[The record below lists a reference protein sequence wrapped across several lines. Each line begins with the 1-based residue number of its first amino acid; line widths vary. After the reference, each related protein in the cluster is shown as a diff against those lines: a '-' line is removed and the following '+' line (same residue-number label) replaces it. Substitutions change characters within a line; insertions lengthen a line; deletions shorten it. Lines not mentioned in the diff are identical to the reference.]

1 MEEYTPKARTDS
13 QALEGIKLKLDALSG
28 TSGDSALPAT
38 QQLRAG
44 VALAVQAVAEKLTT
58 SQLMGVST
66 LFEEWAVGGSYTT
79 GQILRYA
86 GGLWQVLQ
94 AVTGAQ
100 ADHTPD
106 KATALYKR
114 IGEPDSSGVFPW
126 VQPLGATDAY
136 AKGAKVTHNGKTWV
150 SDVDAN
156 VWEPGVYGWSEAK

>member
-1 MEEYTPKARTDS
+1 MRVIEVEHTADKIAS
-13 QALEGIKLKLDALSG
+13 VESKLDALSG
-28 TSGDSALPAT
+28 TSDGSALAAV

-44 VALAVQAVAEKLTT
+44 VSLAVQAAADKLTPA
-58 SQLMGVST
+58 QLMGVST
-66 LFEEWAVGGSYTT
+66 LFDEWTVGGNYAT
-79 GQILRYA
+79 GQILRYS

-106 KATALYKR
+106 KATSLYKR

-156 VWEPGVYGWSEAK
+156 VWEPGVYGWSESK

>member
-1 MEEYTPKARTDS
+1 METFVPQGRKDAQRLAAIDS
-13 QALEGIKLKLDALSG
+13 RLDALLG
-28 TSGDSALPAT
+28 TSGDSSLAAS

-44 VALAVQAVAEKLTT
+44 VALAVQSVAEKLTPA
-58 SQLMGVST
+58 QLMGVST
-66 LFEEWAVGGSYTT
+66 LFEEWAVGGSYST
-79 GQILRYA
+79 GQILRYS

-106 KATALYKR
+106 KATSLYKR

-156 VWEPGVYGWSEAK
+156 VWEPGVYGWTAQ